1 MKNLL
6 LSPTTTSEID
16 KLVERVIKGLGNP
29 EPPLRL
35 EDVRELL
42 KLDRQFYTAK
52 DPSAVQESISRIR
65 VATVQVFKRPM
76 LLVEAIRKMNLKAL
90 YIPDRKRILLDGDL
104 PLKKHRWNEAH
115 EVGHSLLPWHED
127 LMHGDD
133 DFTVSNDCHEQIEA
147 EANYAAGRLLFF
159 QDLFDE
165 HARSV
170 APTMQSVRGLHEF
183 FGNTFTTTL
192 YRFVESVGVETPLV
206 GLITVHPHARFRPA
220 GHDAENPCRHVV
232 LSPAFRA
239 RFSKISDRA
248 LFRAISGYCSAR
260 SGGPLGEADLVLQ
273 DDNGV
278 EHRFHFETFYNRHDA
293 LTLGVYQHPEVR
305 IVAAG

>member
-16 KLVERVIKGLGNP
+16 KLVERVIKGLGSP

-35 EDVRELL
+35 ENVRELL
-42 KLDRQFYTAK
+42 NLDRQFYTAH
-52 DPSAVQESISRIR
+52 DPSAVRESISRIR

-76 LLVEAIRKMNLKAL
+76 LLIEAIRKLNLKAL
-90 YIPDRKRILLDGDL
+90 YIPDSKRILLDGDL
-104 PLKKHRWNEAH
+104 PPKKHRWNEAH

-133 DFTVSNDCHEQIEA
+133 DFTVSSDCHEQIEA

-165 HARSV
+165 HARSMS
-170 APTMQSVRGLHEF
+170 PTLSSVLGLHKF
-183 FGNTFTTTL
+183 FGNTLTTTL

-206 GLITVHPHARFRPA
+206 GLITCHPHPRFRPKE
-220 GHDAENPCRHVV
+220 HDAKHPCRHIV

-239 RFSKISDRA
+239 RFSKISDRE
-248 LFRAISGYCSAR
+248 LFEAICGYCGPQ
-260 SGGPLGEADLVLQ
+260 SGGPLGEEDLLLS

-293 LTLGVYQHPEVR
+293 LTLGVYQYPEPCA
-305 IVAAG
+305 VAVG

>member
-42 KLDRQFYTAK
+42 KLDRQFYTAN
-52 DPSAVQESISRIR
+52 DPSAVRESISRIR

-76 LLVEAIRKMNLKAL
+76 LLLEAIRKLNLKAL

-147 EANYAAGRLLFF
+147 EANFAAGRLLFF
-159 QDLFDE
+159 QNLFDE

-170 APTMQSVRGLHEF
+170 SPTMESVRGLHRV

-192 YRFVESVGVETPLV
+192 YRFVESVGAEIPLV
-206 GLITVHPHARFRPA
+206 GLITCHPHPRFRPK
-220 GHDAENPCRHVV
+220 GHDAENPCRHTV
-232 LSPAFRA
+232 LSAAFRA
-239 RFSKISDRA
+239 RFSRISDRE
-248 LFRAISGYCSAR
+248 LFAAICGYCGAQ
-260 SGGPLGEADLVLQ
+260 SGGPLGEEDLILS

-293 LTLGVYQHPEVR
+293 LTLGVYQCAEPCTIAV
-305 IVAAG
+305 G